1 MLSPNLSDA
10 MKKQLKLQ
18 SGETGDLELAYT
30 PTVISSQEF
39 YLPLTMNRIRTDL
52 RPESRKC
59 LYFMMLASLTCQSL
73 HTDKIILS
81 NIWLVQVPDWLGKKW
96 LRVGWWLQLHRS
108 KRSIFQQKNSKSL
121 PLSWAHIS
129 TWRTWPINPSRN
141 PGMHDKLI

>member
-30 PTVISSQEF
+30 PTVISSLEF

-81 NIWLVQVPDWLGKKW
+81 NIWLVQVPD
-96 LRVGWWLQLHRS
+96 
-108 KRSIFQQKNSKSL
+108 
-121 PLSWAHIS
+121 
-129 TWRTWPINPSRN
+129 
-141 PGMHDKLI
+141 